1 MLEEPPEQKQNKQ
14 QKTSANKK
22 TTLKMTIGVYYLDY
36 SSFKTS
42 ESVLNGYMCETGK
55 KEARN
60 VRSDM
65 QNIYSSCL
73 YVCVR
78 GRWSQYFLP
87 RLHIYVGGIS
97 LVNIGF
103 YQTLKSLIT
112 FNRHCII
119 LR

>member
-55 KEARN
+55 KRGQKCQKWHAKHL
-60 VRSDM
+60 
-65 QNIYSSCL
+65 QFL
-73 YVCVR
+73 FVCVCPGEMEPIFSTSAAHLCWR
-78 GRWSQYFLP
+78 DFPGKYWFLP
-87 RLHIYVGGIS
+87 NTEIFNHI
-97 LVNIGF
+97 
-103 YQTLKSLIT
+103 
-112 FNRHCII
+112 
-119 LR
+119 